1 MLTAVQNQDL
11 YIIRFPYD
19 PEVVR
24 LVKNVPGRI
33 YVADKKYWTIPVDRL
48 GFLMTQ
54 LKGTP
59 YEHQLKVYSAE
70 NINENATLD
79 STDAIP
85 DINLS
90 NVPLYVE
97 EGKHLFQHQLDFMKY
112 AIDRQNKGLYSGF
125 ILADTMGLGKA
136 LSLDTKL
143 YTPTGYKLM
152 RDIQV
157 GDYVFGKDGKPTKV
171 VAVYNHHNV
180 EMYRITFSDG
190 VTIDCCKDHL
200 WEIHDQYGTK
210 VVPTSWFLQ
219 KDQFGKL
226 RKDHLRTKTN
236 YKYWISRC
244 NPVEFAEQTIP
255 LDPYFLGLLLGDGCI
270 KYGVAIATV
279 DSEVVEY
286 IRSSLPSGYKLR
298 QADDRCSYY
307 ISTGCAGKSNMYI
320 DILRQLNL
328 YGTDSHT
335 KFVPEIY
342 KYNSI
347 SIRTA
352 VLQGLLDTDGYCAK
366 CNLLQ
371 YTTVSAQLAE
381 DVRFLVESLGGVVS
395 QSQKSCGYCVEG
407 KKRITGI
414 AYTLTIRFDD
424 PQNYVRLPRRKQ
436 MLTSRKFRPHRN
448 IVSIEQ
454 IDNADAKCIS
464 VDNSE
469 HLYLAEHFI
478 VTHNTL
484 EAMNL
489 ALYHRKFNKIK
500 HCLIIACVNS
510 AKYNWVCDIKK
521 HTNGQE
527 IPYLLGSRKRR
538 GGKIILEGSSA
549 DKLKDLMCGHMYG
562 DRNEDP
568 LPFFLV
574 MNIEAI
580 RMINSRHYLIR
591 ERLVTLI
598 NKGYIGMVVCDEIH
612 HGASPTSKAG
622 KQLLQLKKD
631 TADSKVLWLPMTG
644 TPIVNKPTDVFLPLK
659 LVDGHT
665 FKNYYSWCQ
674 YFCVY
679 GGFGNY
685 QIIAYKNIPELKR
698 MLQANMLRRLK
709 QDVLDLPPKVRTIE
723 YVENTSYQAKLYDQ
737 VVQDMIMHKDEIV
750 SAVNPM
756 VKFLKLRQVN
766 GSPEL
771 VDTTLGISNAYL
783 TKNAKMVRLLDL
795 VDTILSNGEKVV
807 IFSNWVESLR
817 TIYKFLAKDHKVC
830 CFTGT
835 MKPEDRE
842 AQKQK
847 FIEDSECKIMIGT
860 VGALGTSH
868 TLTVANNVIFYDL
881 PWNPAT
887 IEQAEDRCHRAG
899 TTSTV
904 NVYYLISRDT
914 VDEKVYDIIMQ
925 KDGVS
930 KYIVDNELSIRDNPQ
945 LFEFLLGHNGGVKK

>member
-1 MLTAVQNQDL
+1 MLTAVQNQDV

-48 GFLMTQ
+48 GFLMAQ
-54 LKGTP
+54 LKGTQ

-79 STDAIP
+79 ATVGIP
-85 DINLS
+85 DIDLS

-112 AIDRQNKGLYSGF
+112 TIDRQNKGLYSGF
-125 ILADTMGLGKA
+125 ILADTMGLGK
-136 LSLDTKL
+136 
-143 YTPTGYKLM
+143 
-152 RDIQV
+152 
-157 GDYVFGKDGKPTKV
+157 
-171 VAVYNHHNV
+171 
-180 EMYRITFSDG
+180 
-190 VTIDCCKDHL
+190 
-200 WEIHDQYGTK
+200 
-210 VVPTSWFLQ
+210 
-219 KDQFGKL
+219 
-226 RKDHLRTKTN
+226 
-236 YKYWISRC
+236 
-244 NPVEFAEQTIP
+244 
-255 LDPYFLGLLLGDGCI
+255 
-270 KYGVAIATV
+270 
-279 DSEVVEY
+279 
-286 IRSSLPSGYKLR
+286 
-298 QADDRCSYY
+298 
-307 ISTGCAGKSNMYI
+307 
-320 DILRQLNL
+320 
-328 YGTDSHT
+328 
-335 KFVPEIY
+335 
-342 KYNSI
+342 
-347 SIRTA
+347 
-352 VLQGLLDTDGYCAK
+352 
-366 CNLLQ
+366 
-371 YTTVSAQLAE
+371 
-381 DVRFLVESLGGVVS
+381 
-395 QSQKSCGYCVEG
+395 
-407 KKRITGI
+407 
-414 AYTLTIRFDD
+414 
-424 PQNYVRLPRRKQ
+424 
-436 MLTSRKFRPHRN
+436 
-448 IVSIEQ
+448 
-454 IDNADAKCIS
+454 
-464 VDNSE
+464 
-469 HLYLAEHFI
+469 
-478 VTHNTL
+478 TL

-489 ALYHRKFNKIK
+489 ALYNRKFNKIK

-510 AKYNWVCDIKK
+510 AKYNWVYDIKK

-527 IPYLLGSRKRR
+527 IPYLLGSRKRKS
-538 GGKIILEGSSA
+538 GKIVLEGSSA

-591 ERLVTLI
+591 ERLATLI

-737 VVQDMIMHKDEIV
+737 VIQDMIMHKDEIV

-766 GSPEL
+766 GNPEL
-771 VDTTLGISNAYL
+771 VDNTLGINNDYL
-783 TKNAKMVRLLDL
+783 AKNSKMVRLLDL

-847 FIEDSECKIMIGT
+847 FIEDSECKILIGT
-860 VGALGTSH
+860 VGSLGTSH

-887 IEQAEDRCHRAG
+887 IEQAEDRCHRTG

-904 NVYYLISRDT
+904 NIYYIISKDT

-945 LFEFLLGHNGGVKK
+945 LFEFLLGHNGGIKK